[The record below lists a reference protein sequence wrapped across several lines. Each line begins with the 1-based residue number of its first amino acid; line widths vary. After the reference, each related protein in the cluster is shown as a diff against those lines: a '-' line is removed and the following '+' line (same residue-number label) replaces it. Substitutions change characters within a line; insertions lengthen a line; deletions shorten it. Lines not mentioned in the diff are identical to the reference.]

1 MDEKG
6 LAYSK
11 LEISRKIKNKKNY
24 FNEITFG
31 RKSLTLTTVRPSLQ
45 LRRRMDEKG
54 LAGPSQGLKIRGGD
68 ACTQSRMGHYFFSY
82 LLT

>member
-11 LEISRKIKNKKNY
+11 LEISRKIKNKKNS

-54 LAGPSQGLKIRGGD
+54 LAGPSQDLKIRGGLY
-68 ACTQSRMGHYFFSY
+68 CGGHN
-82 LLT
+82 LPPWLR

>member
-1 MDEKG
+1 MDEKS

-54 LAGPSQGLKIRGGD
+54 LAGPSQGLKIWG
-68 ACTQSRMGHYFFSY
+68 ACTHSWMGHYFFSY

>member
-1 MDEKG
+1 MDEKR

-11 LEISRKIKNKKNY
+11 LEISLKIKNKKNY

-54 LAGPSQGLKIRGGD
+54 LVWSLSLPPGRLQADNAYVVANVFVS
-68 ACTQSRMGHYFFSY
+68 
-82 LLT
+82 